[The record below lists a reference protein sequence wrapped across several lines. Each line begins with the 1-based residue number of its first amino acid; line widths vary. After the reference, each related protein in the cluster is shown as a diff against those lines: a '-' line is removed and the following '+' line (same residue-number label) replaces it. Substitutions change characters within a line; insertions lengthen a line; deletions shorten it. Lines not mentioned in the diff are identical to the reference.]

1 MKTDRDEKQIT
12 MYMSIMKRQ
21 LLVKTAGRYINTV
34 YTNQI
39 YNYAFKVKVH
49 KNKLKYIATLKQ
61 KRVN

>member
-21 LLVKTAGRYINTV
+21 LLVKTAISTI
-34 YTNQI
+34 YTNQV